1 MGRDDR
7 ESELG
12 GWQLELK
19 VRLTSLYMGEED
31 QRGVCPCVC
40 VSVFLRDVLASWK
53 AREQSTSCTLRAGI

>member
-40 VSVFLRDVLASWK
+40 VRFL
-53 AREQSTSCTLRAGI
+53 ARRVG